1 MGKAQRQ
8 EVINGG
14 VEAVMEG
21 QRSEAGPRL
30 KLRKR
35 SSCDFASLPF
45 LEWIKELSHTG
56 SLKVGKFVV
65 VSV

>member
-21 QRSEAGPRL
+21 QRSETGPRL

-35 SSCDFASLPF
+35 SSCDFAPLPF
-45 LEWIKELSHTG
+45 LEWI
-56 SLKVGKFVV
+56 
-65 VSV
+65 

>member
-1 MGKAQRQ
+1 M
-8 EVINGG
+8 
-14 VEAVMEG
+14 MEG

-45 LEWIKELSHTG
+45 LEWIKELSHTS